1 MDSKDGK
8 KKESIDEILSDLNG
22 LLNKMPSILD
32 GIRMPEIKPV
42 EFAAPEPAPKPA
54 AEVPAPAQ
62 EAAPAAEEKAAETA
76 SPAPEVETPLP
87 VFNPEKTVVLENLS
101 GLPEG
106 ASAPE
111 EKPAADEPLVIESF
125 AKQAE
130 AVKQP
135 ETGGLVPQ
143 SLGDFMFGE
152 DAEQKPQEAA
162 PALSQEPQAAAP
174 EPAPEIPV
182 LPVSPM
188 SEEKTPE
195 AGFIPSDA
203 VSPETPDLS
212 LQQPEAPVGEP
223 EPEQPAAELKP
234 RGGYEVTRDFG
245 VPDIDALM
253 QLSQDEILGRPAP
266 EPSVEPAAEPVQEQ
280 SPEPEALKEEPSMDE
295 LAEFERQLKAAGEQG
310 GEMENKPEEKQEKP
324 AEEIVP
330 EAAAPV
336 EPAAAP
342 GNGFEGLTIEPEA
355 SNAGPEAQP
364 EVATRQETPGEMD
377 LAQAASEPQPEPA
390 PQTGGI
396 ELDALSE
403 AGSTQQFQPAPQPE
417 AQPEPAAQA
426 EAPREMELSV
436 GRPAEEKPQEDA
448 GQGLVLEPANAFMSS
463 QPASDSGGE
472 TLVVPPPAAAGDADK
487 TVVYDAGSAPGSTH
501 RSQSGDFDALA
512 VKQTPEGIPAE
523 RVRAVMF
530 LYAPEEKGFCAAVL
544 AELDAICLK
553 SAAKPMFIRRAGV
566 KECASDMNANYIL
579 QMASDAG
586 AIGLVCVGAI
596 PQEKIYEVENV
607 FTSSGGF
614 FRHYDSASF
623 SHSAALDLV
632 SDLIL
637 RV

>member
-42 EFAAPEPAPKPA
+42 EFSA
-54 AEVPAPAQ
+54 PAPAP
-62 EAAPAAEEKAAETA
+62 APAAEAPA
-76 SPAPEVETPLP
+76 PAPEAAVPAPEIETPLP
-87 VFNPEKTVVLENLS
+87 VLNPEKTVVLENFS
-101 GLPEG
+101 GLQEG
-106 ASAPE
+106 SSVPE
-111 EKPAADEPLVIESF
+111 EKPAAGEPLVIESF

-130 AVKQP
+130 AARQP

-162 PALSQEPQAAAP
+162 PETAPETPALS
-174 EPAPEIPV
+174 I
-182 LPVSPM
+182 SPM
-188 SEEKTPE
+188 LEDKTPE
-195 AGFIPSDA
+195 AGLIPADA
-203 VSPETPDLS
+203 ISAGTPDLS
-212 LQQPEAPVGEP
+212 LQQPEALAGEP
-223 EPEQPAAELKP
+223 APAQPAAELKP
-234 RGGYEVTRDFG
+234 RNLYEVTRDFG

-266 EPSVEPAAEPVQEQ
+266 EPVPEPAVEPAAEPVQEQ
-280 SPEPEALKEEPSMDE
+280 APEPEALKEEPSMDE

-330 EAAAPV
+330 EAAASV
-336 EPAAAP
+336 EPAAEHA
-342 GNGFEGLTIEPEA
+342 NGFEGLTIEPEA
-355 SNAGPEAQP
+355 SNSGPEAQS
-364 EVATRQETPGEMD
+364 EAAIQHETPGEMN
-377 LAQAASEPQPEPA
+377 LTPAASEPRPEPV
-390 PQTGGI
+390 PQPGGI
-396 ELDALSE
+396 ELGAPAE
-403 AGSTQQFQPAPQPE
+403 AGNSRPFQPAPQPE
-417 AQPEPAAQA
+417 AQPEPAAEA

-436 GRPAEEKPQEDA
+436 GRTAEEKPQEEA

-463 QPASDSGGE
+463 QPASDPGGE

-512 VKQTPEGIPAE
+512 VKQTPEGIPAD
-523 RVRAVMF
+523 RVRSVMF
-530 LYAPEEKGFCAAVL
+530 LYAPEEKSFCAAVM

-553 SAAKPMFIRRAGV
+553 SATKPMFIRRAGAR
-566 KECASDMNANYIL
+566 ECSSDMNANYIL